1 MGRNLADIKDD
12 EALDLL
18 ADILDPVIEIASDP
32 KVKEMVGDEKISRVQ
47 AVQYVIKN
55 HKKPI
60 MQILAMLD
68 GVPVE
73 EYHCNLLTLPAKLLA
88 IFNDPEVMKLFT

>member
-32 KVKEMVGDEKISRVQ
+32 KVKEMVSDEKISRVQ